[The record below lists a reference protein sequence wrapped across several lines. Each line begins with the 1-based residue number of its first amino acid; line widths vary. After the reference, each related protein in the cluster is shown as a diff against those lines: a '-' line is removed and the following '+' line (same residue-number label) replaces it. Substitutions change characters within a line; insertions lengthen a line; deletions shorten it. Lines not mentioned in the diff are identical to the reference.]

1 MDRKLVYDEL
11 NKGSKTFKEI
21 FDALV
26 NKKAISI
33 DDIGLLYSDMSLDP
47 NLVQIDNK
55 WDLKVRHKLEEF
67 YVHIEEEEEEEE
79 EEESEEELTEEVSS
93 SDSDSEFF

>member
-67 YVHIEEEEEEEE
+67 YVHVEEEVEEE
-79 EEESEEELTEEVSS
+79 EEESEEELTEETSS
-93 SDSDSEFF
+93 FDSDSEFF

>member
-47 NLVQIDNK
+47 NLVQIGNK

-67 YVHIEEEEEEEE
+67 YIHVEEEVEEE
-79 EEESEEELTEEVSS
+79 EEESEEELTEETSS
-93 SDSDSEFF
+93 FDSDSEFF